1 MLPDFPR
8 ERTQLLVAFIDLT
21 GYTAMARVISDLEL
35 AEFLDRHYARVTEV
49 VEKAPGRVVKFI
61 GDGALLVFEE
71 QFAEAGVAALVAL
84 KEQTDAWLREVAPRS
99 RLMVK
104 AHFGPV
110 IAGGFGPTRTFDVIG
125 ETVNTTARLAAD
137 GFALSP
143 EAFAKLTNEALRHR
157 FRKNTPPITY
167 ALHWTAGAE
176 KPEPVTE
183 HDEPAPE

>member
-1 MLPDFPR
+1 
-8 ERTQLLVAFIDLT
+8 
-21 GYTAMARVISDLEL
+21 
-35 AEFLDRHYARVTEV
+35 
-49 VEKAPGRVVKFI
+49 VKFI
-61 GDGALLVFEE
+61 GDGALIVFEE
-71 QFAEAGVAALVAL
+71 QFAEAGIAALLTL

-137 GFALSP
+137 GFAISA
-143 EAFAKLTNEALRHR
+143 EAFGKLKGEALRQR

-176 KPEPVTE
+176 KADPVTE
-183 HDEPAPE
+183 HDATEPE